1 MKHIALVHSNK
12 DFTISM
18 TQATAV
24 MIFKHL
30 RLHIFNNIEELSA
43 LESHCQVIFLEENCQ
58 LPMSNQNIETEII
71 VIKGQWQSQRKD
83 ESISIFSPISKWV
96 SLLSSL
102 DMPSFVNH
110 EDSSIISLGAKKFP
124 LAVLLEMRE
133 SSFQHEALC
142 EWAKKQ
148 LQRRSRIAC
157 IDMTP
162 LGKLSF
168 HQEYKNFTTFYSHP
182 VDAIEAPLKVENI
195 INKLEKEPVA
205 IYCEFNRS
213 EILVPLIQ
221 MADDIIVLWGE
232 SVPDSGQLDKITQW
246 LKWHTQKASLSL
258 LLPYHRKQMH
268 SENIQFI
275 HSIETIV
282 GETYEMSI

>member
-12 DFTISM
+12 DFTLSM
-18 TQATAV
+18 TQASAV

-30 RLHIFNNIEELSA
+30 RLHIFNSIEELSA
-43 LESHCQVIFLEENCQ
+43 LESRCQVIFLEENCQ
-58 LPMSNQNIETEII
+58 LPNNIQNSETEII
-71 VIKGQWQSQRKD
+71 VIKGQWQSQRND

-96 SLLSSL
+96 SLFSSL

-110 EDSSIISLGAKKFP
+110 VVNGSISLGDKKYP

-133 SSFQHEALC
+133 SSFHHDALC

-148 LQRRSRIAC
+148 IQQGSRIAC

-162 LGKLSF
+162 LGKLSIHHEF
-168 HQEYKNFTTFYSHP
+168 KNFTKFYSHP
-182 VDAIEAPLKVENI
+182 VDGIEAPLKVENI
-195 INKLEKEPVA
+195 IIKLEKEPVA

-232 SVPDSGQLDKITQW
+232 SVPESSQLDKITQW